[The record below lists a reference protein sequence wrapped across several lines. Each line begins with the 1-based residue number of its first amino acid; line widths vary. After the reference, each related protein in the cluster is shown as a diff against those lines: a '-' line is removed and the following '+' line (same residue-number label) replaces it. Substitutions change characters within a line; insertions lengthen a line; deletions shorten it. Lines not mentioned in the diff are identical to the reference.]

1 MSAPIPDWAPD
12 LDHELSQLIRLQH
25 IMKAPDY
32 QTRYSKS
39 VRRAID
45 VAYAA
50 HFRALTEF
58 FHDGRPKSKPRAS
71 DLTYAEVAGQPS
83 PFRSYT
89 AYAEQR
95 LEDADKLVGHL
106 SKLRRKRTSDWG
118 CDQDWLLLW
127 PMIQR
132 LLKRPGS
139 GELLPETLAAIKEA
153 GLTI

>member
-1 MSAPIPDWAPD
+1 MTAPTPDWAPD

-25 IMKAPDY
+25 VMTAPDY
-32 QTRYSKS
+32 KTKYAKP

-58 FHDGRPKSKPRAS
+58 FHGGRPKKRPRPS
-71 DLTYAEVAGQPS
+71 DLTYTDVAGEPT
-83 PFRSYT
+83 PFAYT
-89 AYAEQR
+89 PYAEQR

-106 SKLRRKRTSDWG
+106 SKLRRSRTSDWG
-118 CDQDWLLLW
+118 CDQDWLLMW

-132 LLKRPGS
+132 LLKRPGTTGLLS
-139 GELLPETLAAIKEA
+139 ETMAAIGESTLAV
-153 GLTI
+153 